1 MIIKG
6 YTVTRQ
12 VRVLALLCMLCVSC
26 HDYETYA
33 EQKEDEKN
41 AINAYIAK
49 KGINVISESTFFA
62 QDSMTDA
69 SKNEYVLF
77 ESSGVYMQI
86 VHKGCGQKVKSG
98 ETVKVLSRFSE
109 YNVVTDSL
117 RLSNVTSLYSRYP
130 EKMLVTNTNGTFT
143 GSFFTDGNFD
153 ISLMSSAY
161 SSTSVP
167 AGWLI
172 PFAYVNIGRPANET
186 DQIAEVKLIVPH
198 TQGHS
203 YASQNVTPFF
213 YSITF
218 ERGK

>member
-1 MIIKG
+1 MKRIII
-6 YTVTRQ
+6 TCLTLAAILFVT
-12 VRVLALLCMLCVSC
+12 SC
-26 HDYETYA
+26 NDYETYA
-33 EQKEDEKN
+33 EQTEKERN
-41 AINAYIAK
+41 AIRQFISERK
-49 KGINVISESTFFA
+49 INVISEATFKA
-62 QDSMTDA
+62 QGNTTDV
-69 SKNEYVLF
+69 SRNEFVLF
-77 ESSGVYMQI
+77 DNTGVYMQI